1 MARTAHVVALK
12 DALGADLVAVP
23 VAVSSDGV
31 SLDASVPA
39 RVGAVELP
47 RALDA
52 RWCES
57 RGLSATPGSAV
68 VLRAASGPAVAIV
81 SVGDA
86 SADLEGYR
94 LAGAAIARLAG
105 EGSVSALLAVTGL
118 ADPARVAGALVEGAV
133 LASYR
138 YKRPETEGALEVV
151 ALSTPLPS
159 VPVHDAVVA
168 GVARAVVVAGAA
180 NWAKRLIDT
189 PAGDLTPKELA
200 RTFDLR
206 LSALERV
213 TVEVWT
219 ESRIREERLGGLL
232 GVGLGS
238 AQPARLVRATY
249 TPDTAA
255 RGHVVLVGKG
265 VTFDSGGLSL
275 KPAEA
280 MMAMKTDMTG
290 SAVVMAALAAAAQ
303 LKLDLSVT
311 AIAPLTENLPGDQ
324 ALKPG
329 DVLATRDGTTVEVL
343 NTDAEGRLILADAL
357 GLAAE
362 AEPDAIVDVAT
373 LTGAQRIALGDEIGA
388 LFASDDDLA
397 EELLGA
403 SAVSGEALW
412 RLPLAT
418 TYAAA
423 LDSEVADLKN
433 IGRPGVAGTIVAA
446 LFLERFARGRAWA
459 HLDIAGPARAES
471 ARGYV
476 TKGGTAFGART
487 LVEFLERR
495 ASRAG
500 SSGPVVTR

>member
-12 DALGADLVAVP
+12 DALEADLVALP
-23 VAVSSDGV
+23 VAVGDDGV
-31 SLDASVPA
+31 RLDASVPG
-39 RVGAVELP
+39 RVGAVEVP
-47 RALDA
+47 RTLDA
-52 RWCES
+52 RWCER
-57 RGLSATPGSAV
+57 RGLSATPGTSA
-68 VLRAASGPAVAIV
+68 VLRAASGPAVALV
-81 SVGDA
+81 SVGTT
-86 SADLEGYR
+86 ADDPDGYR

-105 EGSVSALLAVTGL
+105 EGTASALLGVTGL
-118 ADPARVAGALVEGAV
+118 ADPARAAGALVEGAV

-138 YKRPETEGALEVV
+138 FKRPETEGALEVV

-168 GVARAVVVAGAA
+168 GVARGVIVADAA
-180 NWAKRLIDT
+180 NWAKRLVDT

-206 LSALERV
+206 LSVLDGV
-213 TVEVWT
+213 SVEVWT
-219 ESRIREERLGGLL
+219 ESRIREEGLGGLL

-249 TPDTAA
+249 TPATAS

-303 LKLDLSVT
+303 LGLGLSVT
-311 AIAPLTENLPGDQ
+311 AIAPLTENLPGGQ
-324 ALKPG
+324 AIKPG
-329 DVLATRDGTTVEVL
+329 DVLRTRDGTSVEVL

-373 LTGAQRIALGDEIGA
+373 LTGAQRVALGDEIGA
-388 LFASDDDLA
+388 LFASDDALA
-397 EELLGA
+397 GEMLAA
-403 SAVSGEALW
+403 STASGEALW
-412 RLPLAT
+412 RLPLAS
-418 TYAAA
+418 TYASA
-423 LDSEVADLKN
+423 LDSEVADVKN

-446 LFLERFARGRAWA
+446 LFLERFTKGRSWA
-459 HLDIAGPARAES
+459 HLDIAGPARSDS
-471 ARGYV
+471 AKGYV
-476 TKGGTAFGART
+476 TKGATAFSTRT
-487 LVEFLERR
+487 LVEFLARR
-495 ASRAG
+495 ASR
-500 SSGPVVTR
+500 